1 MHRNHTLPR
10 FSFGVAAVLTA
21 ALAIPPVISP
31 VAAYAATSSEL
42 QSELD
47 AARAEL
53 DTLDGQIMT
62 ATRDLEIAQSDL
74 EQTEADIE
82 TVSAS
87 IEQNETKLTEKR
99 STLSGLMSDN
109 YKTADNVLS
118 FVLGATNFE
127 ELISRVF
134 YANKMSDTLSGAI
147 SEVAAL
153 QAQLDSEKAELE
165 QKRTDQEAQTKQLAA
180 NAQSFQEARAQ
191 QAAYV
196 NSLSAEVQAALEAE
210 RQAELERQR
219 QEAEEALRAEQEAMQ
234 SQQNQQQGGNAA
246 TGDGSTSDGG
256 ASQGGDASSDA
267 GTDTSGGS
275 TSDGSASNG
284 NGGSASNGN
293 GGNTGSGGTSG
304 GSAAKPDPEPSTPS
318 TPSQPSGTKQ
328 AAVQAAMTVLGY
340 PYVTGGSYPSEGFD
354 CSGLVWWAYQ
364 QAGVSIPRSQG
375 SGMYPTVLNSGTWT
389 TDPYS
394 LSVGDL
400 VFYSYNGGASTY
412 HVAMY
417 IGGGQVIHAN
427 GIDVCITGV
436 YYDTGFIGGGSIL

>member
-53 DTLDGQIMT
+53 DSLDGQIMT

-87 IEQNETKLTEKR
+87 IEENETKLTEKR

-109 YKTADNVLS
+109 YKTADNMLS

-127 ELISRVF
+127 ELVSRVF

-147 SEVAAL
+147 SEVVTL

-165 QKRTDQEAQTKQLAA
+165 QKRTDQEAQTKQLAE

-234 SQQNQQQGGNAA
+234 NQQGGNAA
-246 TGDGSTSDGG
+246 AGDGSASDGG
-256 ASQGGDASSDA
+256 TSQGGDASA
-267 GTDTSGGS
+267 SGGS
-275 TSDGSASNG
+275 ASDGPADNG
-284 NGGSASNGN
+284 NGGSTS
-293 GGNTGSGGTSG
+293 GGNTGGSGNGG
-304 GSAAKPDPEPSTPS
+304 GSTSKPDPDPDTPS

>member
-31 VAAYAATSSEL
+31 VVASAATSAEL

-47 AARAEL
+47 SARAEL
-53 DTLDGQIMT
+53 DVLDSQIMT
-62 ATRDLEIAQSDL
+62 ATRELEIAQSDL

-82 TVSAS
+82 AVTAS
-87 IEQNETKLTEKR
+87 IQENEAKLAEKR
-99 STLSGLMSDN
+99 STLSGMMSDN

-118 FVLGATNFE
+118 FVLGATDFE
-127 ELISRVF
+127 ELVSRVF
-134 YANKMSDTLSGAI
+134 YANKMSDTLSSAI
-147 SEVAAL
+147 SEVVTL
-153 QAQLDSEKAELE
+153 QSQLDSEKAELE
-165 QKRTDQEAQTKQLAA
+165 QKRSDQEAQTQQLAA
-180 NAQSFQEARAQ
+180 NAQSFQDARNQ
-191 QAAYV
+191 QASYV
-196 NSLSAEVQAALEAE
+196 NGLSADVQAALEQE

-219 QEAEEALRAEQEAMQ
+219 QEAEEALRQEQEAME
-234 SQQNQQQGGNAA
+234 NQQQGG
-246 TGDGSTSDGG
+246 STSSNGG
-256 ASQGGDASSDA
+256 SNDSASGSDDAA
-267 GTDTSGGS
+267 GNDGGS
-275 TSDGSASNG
+275 TSNGGASNG
-284 NGGSASNGN
+284 GSTSNDGGS
-293 GGNTGSGGTSG
+293 NTGSSG
-304 GSAAKPDPEPSTPS
+304 GSVAKPDPEPSTPS
-318 TPSQPSGTKQ
+318 TPSQPSSVKQ
-328 AAVQAAMTVLGY
+328 AAVSAAMTVLGY
-340 PYVTGGSYPSEGFD
+340 PYVTNGSYPSEGFD

>member
-1 MHRNHTLPR
+1 MHRSHTLPR
-10 FSFGVAAVLTA
+10 LSFGVAAVLTA

-31 VAAYAATSSEL
+31 VTAYAATSSEL

-53 DTLDGQIMT
+53 DTLDGQILS
-62 ATRDLEIAQSDL
+62 ATRDLEIAQSNL
-74 EQTEADIE
+74 EQTEVDIE
-82 TVSAS
+82 NVSAS

-109 YKTADNVLS
+109 YKTADNMLS

-147 SEVAAL
+147 SEVVTL

-165 QKRTDQEAQTKQLAA
+165 QKRTDQEAQTQQLAE

-191 QAAYV
+191 QADYV

-234 SQQNQQQGGNAA
+234 NQQNQQQGGSAQ
-246 TGDGSTSDGG
+246 GDGSSDGG
-256 ASQGGDASSDA
+256 AAGGDATQGSDA
-267 GTDTSGGS
+267 NDAVN
-275 TSDGSASNG
+275 DAPAD
-284 NGGSASNGN
+284 NGGSN
-293 GGNTGSGGTSG
+293 GGSDDGAPSGG
-304 GSAAKPDPEPSTPS
+304 GSSATTPDPEPSAPS

-340 PYVTGGSYPSEGFD
+340 PYVTGGSYPNQGFD